1 MCYDADGVRCVKG
14 RILVA
19 EDDPAILKLLETN
32 LQVAGYQVVCAADG
46 QQALQAART
55 QVFDLA
61 LLDVMMPE
69 MDGFALLPYLREQDI
84 PVIFVSAKADVLS
97 CVQGLRLG
105 AEDYLVKPFD
115 ILELLVRME
124 KVLERSR
131 PQAAILTHRDV
142 VLDESSHV
150 VMQGDAEVPLKPL
163 EYELL
168 RTFMRYPGMV
178 LTREQ
183 LLRRVW
189 GENFLGETRTIDVH
203 VALLRRK
210 LNWQEVIVTVYK
222 VGYRLEQDV

>member
-1 MCYDADGVRCVKG
+1 MKA

-32 LQVAGYQVVCAADG
+32 LQVAGYAVVRAENG
-46 QQALQAART
+46 RRALEAARAET
-55 QVFDLA
+55 FDLA

-84 PVIFVSAKADVLS
+84 PVIFVSARADVMS
-97 CVQGLRLG
+97 RVQGLRLG

-131 PQAAILTHRDV
+131 PQPTVLTHRGV
-142 VLDESSHV
+142 TLDENSHV
-150 VMQGDAEVPLKPL
+150 VTQGGAEVPLKPL

-168 RTFMRYPGMV
+168 RAFMRYPGMV

-189 GENFLGETRTIDVH
+189 GESFLGETRTIDVH

-210 LNWQEVIVTVYK
+210 LNWQEVILTVYK
-222 VGYRLEQDV
+222 VGYRLEADT